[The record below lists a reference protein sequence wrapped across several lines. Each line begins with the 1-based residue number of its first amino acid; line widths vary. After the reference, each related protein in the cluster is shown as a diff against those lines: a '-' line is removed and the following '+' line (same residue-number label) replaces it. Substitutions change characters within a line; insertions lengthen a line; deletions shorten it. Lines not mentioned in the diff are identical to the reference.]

1 MKSSQELLRHVVD
14 RANFLIQKSEGLSK
28 KAYLQDEVLQLAFER
43 SIEIIGEAVSKLPEE
58 LKETYPQIEWS
69 KIKAMRNLLIHVYWG
84 VNQEVVWDVARNHA
98 PALKTEV
105 EKLLK
110 TLESSHDQT

>member
-1 MKSSQELLRHVVD
+1 MKSSPELLRHIAD
-14 RANFLIQKSEGLSK
+14 RADFLIQKSEGLSK
-28 KAYLQDEVLQLAFER
+28 EAYLQNEVLQLAFER

-58 LKETYPQIEWS
+58 LREAHPQIEWS

-84 VNQEVVWDVARNHA
+84 INQEVVWDVARHHA
-98 PALKTEV
+98 PTLKAEV

-110 TLESSHDQT
+110 TLDVDDQA

>member
-1 MKSSQELLRHVVD
+1 MH
-14 RANFLIQKSEGLSK
+14 
-28 KAYLQDEVLQLAFER
+28 DEVLQLAFER
-43 SIEIIGEAVSKLPEE
+43 SLEIIGEAVSKLPDE

-84 VNQEVVWDVARNHA
+84 VNQEVVWDVARHHA
-98 PALKTEV
+98 PALKSEV

-110 TLESSHDQT
+110 TMVPSDDET